1 MWLAVGLVRF
11 TNSNTRSA
19 RSSTSAPS
27 ARRARR
33 ARGARRACVLVSHEK
48 QTSPK
53 ASLNSKVHCNIQT
66 CLCLLLSIQTLTRAR
81 RARPYSLKPKPETLP
96 CKRKVLQRCF
106 EVQNIIL
113 LYTCFAFPQTP
124 KRRWASSAKI
134 NPSTR
139 SARSAKTN
147 PNTRIV
153 PAGNPLSDWRATSV
167 KHCFVIG
174 SPTDT

>member
-27 ARRARR
+27 ARRAR
-33 ARGARRACVLVSHEK
+33 GARRACVLVAHEK

-53 ASLNSKVHCNIQT
+53 ASLNFKGSLQHPN
-66 CLCLLLSIQTLTRAR
+66 LSLPPAFYITLTRAR